1 MTDLTVSPRIKRIQ
15 RVALVLLIIGGM
27 INYVDR
33 ATLAVGL
40 PYIRRDLGLSLT
52 ASGIL
57 SSAFLWAYAFF
68 QLPAG
73 ALIDRLGARCMLSAG
88 LGLWSLAQILGGL
101 VGNLGQFIVARVLLG
116 AGESPQFPSSVRVV
130 ADWFPQKRRGSATGV
145 WNCSSTLGTAISL
158 PVLTFLMLSLGW
170 RWMFAIMGLLG
181 LVVALIIF
189 RVHRNPGQV
198 ALLTPAE
205 RHYLDDGQPNRPR
218 VTWKIWKS
226 LFRFRTIWGM
236 IFGFS
241 ATNYCIWIFTAWLP
255 QYLEI
260 QFHVTVARTGWIGSI
275 PFLCGAAGSI
285 ITGRI
290 CDRLLH
296 RGFSPIASRKI
307 PMVVALVG
315 VALFTLLASRA
326 SSTAEAIACISASM
340 FLLYGAACM
349 AWTITTAVAPA
360 AYAASVGS
368 IQNFFSY
375 FAAATAPTITGYI
388 AARTGSFQPALL
400 FGAGVA
406 ILGAILYL
414 ILVREPLLLRTDS
427 LSAQAE

>member
-1 MTDLTVSPRIKRIQ
+1 
-15 RVALVLLIIGGM
+15 
-27 INYVDR
+27 
-33 ATLAVGL
+33 
-40 PYIRRDLGLSLT
+40 
-52 ASGIL
+52 
-57 SSAFLWAYAFF
+57 
-68 QLPAG
+68 
-73 ALIDRLGARCMLSAG
+73 
-88 LGLWSLAQILGGL
+88 
-101 VGNLGQFIVARVLLG
+101 
-116 AGESPQFPSSVRVV
+116 
-130 ADWFPQKRRGSATGV
+130 
-145 WNCSSTLGTAISL
+145 
-158 PVLTFLMLSLGW
+158 
-170 RWMFAIMGLLG
+170 
-181 LVVALIIF
+181 
-189 RVHRNPGQV
+189 
-198 ALLTPAE
+198 
-205 RHYLDDGQPNRPR
+205 
-218 VTWKIWKS
+218 
-226 LFRFRTIWGM
+226 M